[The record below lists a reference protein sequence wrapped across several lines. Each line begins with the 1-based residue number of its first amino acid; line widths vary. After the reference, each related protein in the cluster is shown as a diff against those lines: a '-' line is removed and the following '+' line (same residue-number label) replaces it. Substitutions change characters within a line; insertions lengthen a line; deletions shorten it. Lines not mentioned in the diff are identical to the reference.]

1 MHGSKRCLVTHRQVG
16 RHTKS
21 FQSGLH
27 AALGD
32 APDIVLIGQ
41 LRDLETLAIAIET
54 AEKEAYMKAVDT
66 VQIVSSLQSRG
77 IDTSFVE

>member
-1 MHGSKRCLVTHRQVG
+1 
-16 RHTKS
+16 
-21 FQSGLH
+21 LH